1 MLQPQRD
8 RAVTTQHCRIGC
20 DRAHRRAYRV
30 EDALRVVAVVIGHAV
45 RRFRGDREYG
55 RLIRRVAVF
64 DMVWGER
71 TVLLVLANAV
81 GVLGRIAKGALVEVG
96 RPAPA
101 NVEHDEANGAANG
114 GIGPVAGAERI
125 RAAVHA
131 DRAGNRAVDDHQRRR
146 QVGRRL
152 HAVEIERWVGE
163 SEHGGTY
170 HRGVFGFAAGHD
182 HVDGE
187 NLAGQRAPAW
197 RDLALDE
204 GWVAAQRRNDGVDL
218 VLRRRDD
225 GQTVGPA
232 ALEIEFHQVHVGD
245 VTRQRL

>member
-1 MLQPQRD
+1 
-8 RAVTTQHCRIGC
+8 
-20 DRAHRRAYRV
+20 Y
-30 EDALRVVAVVIGHAV
+30 
-45 RRFRGDREYG
+45 
-55 RLIRRVAVF
+55 
-64 DMVWGER
+64 
-71 TVLLVLANAV
+71 
-81 GVLGRIAKGALVEVG
+81 
-96 RPAPA
+96 
-101 NVEHDEANGAANG
+101 
-114 GIGPVAGAERI
+114 
-125 RAAVHA
+125 
-131 DRAGNRAVDDHQRRR
+131 
-146 QVGRRL
+146 
-152 HAVEIERWVGE
+152 AVEIERWVGE

-170 HRGVFGFAAGHD
+170 HRGVFGLAAGHD

-245 VTRQRL
+245 VTRQRLGERRRNGHLRPPPKRCPSAIRRYLENRCNNNIISTIIPNCASISFCAPDLFDNGGKPSRRWGQLPVAQPDQSDVAAQTRLRQHEDRE